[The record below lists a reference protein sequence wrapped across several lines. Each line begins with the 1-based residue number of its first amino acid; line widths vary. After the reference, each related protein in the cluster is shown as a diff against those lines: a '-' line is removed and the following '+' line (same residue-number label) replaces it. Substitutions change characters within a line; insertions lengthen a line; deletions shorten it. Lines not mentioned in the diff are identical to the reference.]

1 MTHSQESKNFHKED
15 VADDVFPPSSWLG
28 YGIDLTAVGPNDI
41 NALTKAILT
50 AYALIPMSPTTSV
63 VDVADVKWSK
73 PDNVNVAVDV
83 ASSSSSLNSW
93 KDGTST
99 AEALKADAS
108 LSAQYM
114 AISGDA
120 SISYSVD
127 RSFEEDRSYS
137 LFSYNQTVADVK
149 FKSYGQSIDKDT
161 LATAISRLNL
171 QPWDSANKDVVNTY
185 KTLFN
190 VLGSHIVVGA
200 TYGGR
205 FQMSIYASSSDSSYE
220 NEVTADLSVAYNGL
234 VTSGKIDASVK
245 TEDQYKS
252 YSKEVM
258 QQVSCQ
264 GGNVSLSAKLN
275 SSYQADDIYS
285 TFQQW
290 TQTSSLNPGVMNLEA
305 SPLWTIMSATFD
317 PDILK
322 HSNDVK
328 NAFYW
333 ICENPA
339 PHWTKGVVTINS
351 DWGEFGITS
360 PSGYIIQDP
369 DQPPTVDN
377 LVFSG
382 TKIQW
387 GKEHSHAF
395 QRDVTIH
402 FIIVNDGSGL
412 NFELSHGSDGAS
424 SGSGRIDVTF
434 NDKTYTASTVT
445 DNNWNTQFFFN
456 EPVNRNEHTLSQD
469 TVSTGGFSG
478 TSWDKKFI
486 YDTTDRQRPQGLTG
500 EGPHNK
506 REAHDAK

>member
-1 MTHSQESKNFHKED
+1 MTHSHRSKNFHKKN
-15 VADDVFPPSSWLG
+15 VADDDFPPSSWLG

-41 NALTKAILT
+41 NAVTEAIIT
-50 AYALIPMSPTTSV
+50 TYALIPMSPTTSV
-63 VDVADVKWSK
+63 VDVANAKWNK

-99 AEALKADAS
+99 AEALKTNAS

-114 AISGDA
+114 AVSGDV
-120 SISYSVD
+120 SISYCVNS
-127 RSFEEDRSYS
+127 SFEEDRSYS
-137 LFSYNQTVADVK
+137 LFSYNQNVADVK

-161 LATAISRLNL
+161 LATAISGLNL
-171 QPWDSANKDVVNTY
+171 QNWDPANKDVVNSY

-205 FQMSIYASSSDSSYE
+205 FQM
-220 NEVTADLSVAYNGL
+220 VHLSVAYNGL
-234 VTSGKIDASVK
+234 VTSGKIDASVQS
-245 TEDQYKS
+245 EDQYKS

-264 GGNVSLSAKLN
+264 GGDVSLSAKLN
-275 SSYQADDIYS
+275 TSYRADDIYS

-290 TQTSSLNPGVMNLEA
+290 AQSSTLNPGVMNLETT
-305 SPLWTIMSATFD
+305 PLWTVMAATFD

-328 NAFYW
+328 SAFYW
-333 ICENPA
+333 ILENPA

-360 PSGYIIQDP
+360 PSAYIIQDP
-369 DQPPTVDN
+369 DLPPTVDN

-387 GKEHSHAF
+387 GREYSHAF
-395 QRDVTIH
+395 QRDVTIN

-424 SGSGRIDVTF
+424 SKDGRIDVTF
-434 NDKTYTASTVT
+434 NNNTYTASAVT

-456 EPVNRNEHTLSQD
+456 KPVNPNEHTLTQE

-500 EGPHNK
+500 QGPHK
-506 REAHDAK
+506 KHKAHHAK